1 VVAAVHY
8 FATARDQESLL
19 DYLGE
24 PESVTL
30 RPWPVLDPSRATLGR
45 RQALA
50 SVHVT
55 AVSAAFGPP
64 SLIRPG
70 DAAMD
75 EPGKAGVF
83 NRLNWQRLSPSG
95 GEDLIDSNISPVLFW
110 RPGHSNDSVLR
121 VSEIGSQADSMSAV
135 SPEYE
140 RWVHRI
146 MGWVRRRGT
155 KVWGLQRR
163 NVRPD
168 LDIAMD
174 VVSTIYALPD
184 ALAALEAGV
193 PGRS

>member
-1 VVAAVHY
+1 MVAAVHY
-8 FATARDQESLL
+8 FATARDHESFL

-30 RPWPVLDPSRATLGR
+30 CPWPVLGPSTVTLSR

-55 AVSAAFGPP
+55 VMSAAFGPP
-64 SLIRPG
+64 SLIWPG
-70 DAAMD
+70 DAAMN
-75 EPGKAGVF
+75 ESSRAGVF
-83 NRLNWQRLSPSG
+83 NRLNWQRLSPG
-95 GEDLIDSNISPVLFW
+95 DGAGLIDPNISPVLFW
-110 RPGHSNDSVLR
+110 RPGHSDDTALR

-140 RWVHRI
+140 RWANRA

-155 KVWGLQRR
+155 KVWGQQRR
-163 NVRPD
+163 AVPPD
-168 LDIAMD
+168 LAIALD
-174 VVSTIYALPD
+174 LVSAIYALPD

-193 PGRS
+193 PGRA